1 MKHTTLHMIGNAHLD
16 PVWLWRWQEGFQA
29 AKATFRSALDRM
41 CESDDFLFTS
51 SSAAIYEWVERND
64 PRMFAEIQ
72 ARVAEGRWQIVGG
85 SWIQPDC
92 NIPCGES
99 FARQGL
105 YGQRYF
111 KQKLGVTA
119 TVGYNVDSFGHH
131 GMMPQILK
139 QSGMDFYIFMRPG
152 PHEKGLPG
160 RLFWWESD
168 DGSRVLA
175 FRILYEYCTWG
186 KELDRHVRRCFDDLK
201 SPFDELMC
209 FYGVGNHGGG
219 PTKENLESIRR
230 MDSDPAFPRMIFSTP
245 GCFFAD
251 LLAKDLPIP
260 TVHDDLQHHASG
272 CYAAHS
278 GIKRWN
284 RQAEN
289 MLLAAEKFCAIAE
302 RVTGQPYPA
311 ELERAWKNV
320 LFNQFHDILGGTSLE
335 AAYDDAR
342 DLHGEAMA
350 IAGRS
355 LNDAIQ
361 SLAWNIDIPHTEGMQ
376 PIVVFNPHA
385 WHSASPVELDIGGV
399 NEGDR
404 LLDDQGCALPMQLIR
419 PPLVVSGWR
428 RRISFVAELP
438 PLGYRVYWVGAE
450 RTLTPSPSPVV
461 TGEESPSA
469 SPSPATGN
477 RQSSTPS
484 SPAAAGEEGRGGE
497 GTYAIENEYLRL
509 TIDPAT
515 GALGSLYDKRHQLE
529 VFCGQAARAIVI
541 DDSSDT
547 WSHGVHR
554 FDKQI
559 GIFSATRVR
568 LVEHG
573 PVQATIRVESVYGA
587 SKLAQEFTLYCGLD
601 VIEVRVTVDWR
612 EQFKALALSFPVDL
626 HFFKATY
633 EIPYGQIERP
643 ADGEEEPG
651 QSWIDLSG
659 EARAAGVP
667 YGLSLLNHAKY
678 SFSVTDS
685 DMRMTVLRSPI
696 YAHHDPTVP
705 EPDASYSFIDQGIQR
720 FSYALLP
727 HAGGW
732 TQAGTVRRAAELNC
746 RPIALAETYHV
757 GRLPQRDSYLAAEP
771 ENIIVSAVKRAEDGD
786 DLIVRCY
793 ETSGVAT
800 RATIRLPK
808 WGRTIEA
815 SFGPSQIK
823 TFRVPL
829 DAAQPVVE
837 TNMIEW

>member
-1 MKHTTLHMIGNAHLD
+1 MIGNAHLD

-92 NIPCGES
+92 NIPGGES

-111 KQKLGVTA
+111 KEKLGVTS

-131 GMMPQILK
+131 GMLPQILK

-152 PHEKGLPG
+152 PHEQGLPG

-175 FRILYEYCTWG
+175 FRIPYEYCTWG
-186 KELDRHVRRCFDDLK
+186 KQLDRHVRRCFGDLK

-230 MDSDPAFPRMIFSTP
+230 MDADPDFPRLIFSTP
-245 GCFFAD
+245 GRFFD
-251 LLAKDLPIP
+251 DVLAKGLPFP
-260 TVHDDLQHHASG
+260 VVHDDLQHHASG

-284 RQAEN
+284 RQGEN
-289 MLLAAEKFCAIAE
+289 MLLTAEKFCAIAE

-311 ELERAWKNV
+311 GLERAWKNV

-342 DLHGEAMA
+342 DLHGEAMS
-350 IAGRS
+350 IAGRG

-361 SLAWNIDIPHTEGMQ
+361 SLAWNIDIPHADGLT

-385 WHSASPVELDIGGV
+385 WPSVTPVELDIGGV
-399 NEGDR
+399 KDGDR
-404 LLDDQGCALPMQLIR
+404 LLDDQGRQVAVQLIR
-419 PPLVVSGWR
+419 PPLIVSGWR
-428 RRISFVAELP
+428 RRISFVADLP
-438 PLGYRVYWVGAE
+438 PLGYRLYWVGAGQ
-450 RTLTPSPSPVV
+450 TLARSLAPASI
-461 TGEESPSA
+461 EEPK
-469 SPSPATGN
+469 
-477 RQSSTPS
+477 
-484 SPAAAGEEGRGGE
+484 PAALAAKVEGE
-497 GTYAIENEYLRL
+497 GLKASDHAIENEHLRL
-509 TIDPAT
+509 SIDPTT
-515 GALGSLYDKRHQLE
+515 GAIASLYDKRHQLE
-529 VFCGQAARAIVI
+529 VFRGQGARAIVI
-541 DDSSDT
+541 DDPSDT
-547 WSHGVHR
+547 WGHGVHR
-554 FDKQI
+554 FDKEI
-559 GIFSATRVR
+559 GVFTATRVR
-568 LVEHG
+568 LAECG
-573 PVQATIRVESVYGA
+573 PVQATIRVESAYGD
-587 SKLAQEFTLYCGLD
+587 SKLAQEFTLYNGLD
-601 VIEVRVTVDWR
+601 RVEVNVTVDWR

-626 HFFKATY
+626 QFFKATY
-633 EIPYGQIERP
+633 EIPYGHIERP
-643 ADGEEEPG
+643 ANGEEEPG
-651 QSWIDLSG
+651 QSWLDLSG
-659 EARAAGVP
+659 EARVAGVP
-667 YGLSLLNHAKY
+667 YGLSLLNDGKY
-678 SFSVTDS
+678 SFSVNDR

-696 YAHHDPTVP
+696 YAHHDPTAP
-705 EPDASYSFIDQGIQR
+705 EPDAAYTFIDQGVQR
-720 FSYALLP
+720 FSYVLLP

-732 TQAGTVRRAAELNC
+732 AQAGTVRRAAELNA
-746 RPIALAETYHV
+746 RPVALAETYHA
-757 GRLPQRDSYLAAEP
+757 GTLPQHEAYLSAEP
-771 ENIIVSAVKRAEDGD
+771 ENIVVSAVKRAEDGD

-808 WGRTIEA
+808 WGRAIEA
-815 SFGPSQIK
+815 AFGPCQIK

>member
-41 CESDDFLFTS
+41 SENDDFLFTS
-51 SSAAIYEWVERND
+51 SSAAVYEWIERND

-72 ARVAEGRWQIVGG
+72 ARVTEGRWQIVGG
-85 SWIQPDC
+85 AWIQPDC
-92 NIPCGES
+92 NIPSGES

-111 KQKLGVTA
+111 KQKLGVTS
-119 TVGYNVDSFGHH
+119 TIGYNVDSFGHH

-139 QSGMDFYIFMRPG
+139 QSGMDFYIFMRPS

-175 FRILYEYCTWG
+175 FRIPYEYCTWG
-186 KELDRHVRRCFDDLK
+186 KQLDRHVQRCFADLK

-230 MDSDPAFPRMIFSTP
+230 MDADPAFPRMIFSTP
-245 GCFFAD
+245 GRFFD
-251 LLAKDLPIP
+251 QLLAKDLPIP

-289 MLLAAEKFCAIAE
+289 MLLTTEKFCAIAE
-302 RVTGQPYPA
+302 RMTGQPYPA

-335 AAYDDAR
+335 SAYDDAR
-342 DLHGEAMA
+342 DMHGEAMS
-350 IAGRS
+350 IAGRG

-361 SLAWNIDIPHTEGMQ
+361 SLAWNIDLPHSAGLT

-385 WHSASPVELDIGGV
+385 WTSATPIELDIGAV
-399 NEGDR
+399 NEGDV
-404 LLDDQGCALPMQLIR
+404 LLDDQGIAVPMQLIR
-419 PPLVVSGWR
+419 PPLVVGGWR
-428 RRISFVAELP
+428 RRLSFVAELP
-438 PLGYRVYWVGAE
+438 PLGYRVFWVGA
-450 RTLTPSPSPVV
+450 
-461 TGEESPSA
+461 
-469 SPSPATGN
+469 
-477 RQSSTPS
+477 
-484 SPAAAGEEGRGGE
+484 AGELGRPGDKEIGRHGDGGSLS
-497 GTYAIENEYLRL
+497 GNDTTLENDSLRL
-509 TIDPAT
+509 TIDAAT
-515 GALGSLYDKRHQLE
+515 GTIGSLYDKRQQLE
-529 VFCGQAARAIVI
+529 VFCGQAARAVVI
-541 DDSSDT
+541 DDPSDT

-554 FDKQI
+554 FDKEI
-559 GIFSATRVR
+559 GVFAATRVR
-568 LVEHG
+568 LVEQG
-573 PVQATIRVESVYGA
+573 PVQATMRVESAYGA
-587 SKLAQEFTLYCGLD
+587 SKLAQEFTLYRDRD
-601 VIEVRVTVDWR
+601 VIDVRVTVDWR

-626 HFFKATY
+626 RFFKATY

-659 EARAAGVP
+659 ESRAANVP
-667 YGLSLLNHAKY
+667 YGLSLLNDGKY
-678 SFSVTDS
+678 SFSITDR

-696 YAHHDPTVP
+696 YAHHDPAVA
-705 EPDASYSFIDQGIQR
+705 EPGESYSFIDQGIQH
-720 FSYALLP
+720 FSYTLLP

-732 TQAGTVRRAAELNC
+732 AQAGTVRRAAELNA
-746 RPIALAETYHV
+746 RPIALVETYHA
-757 GRLPQRDSYLAAEP
+757 GTLPQRDSYLVAEP
-771 ENIIVSAVKRAEDGD
+771 ENIVVSAVKRAEDGD
-786 DLIVRCY
+786 DMIVRCY

-800 RATIRLPK
+800 SATIRLPK
-808 WGRTIEA
+808 WNREIATT
-815 SFGPSQIK
+815 FGPSQIK
-823 TFRVPL
+823 TFRIPI

>member
-1 MKHTTLHMIGNAHLD
+1 MKNTTLYMIGNAHLD

-41 CESDDFLFTS
+41 SESDDFLFTS

-64 PRMFAEIQ
+64 PRMFAEIR

-131 GMMPQILK
+131 GMMPQILQ

-175 FRILYEYCTWG
+175 FRIPYEYCTSG

-219 PTKENLESIRR
+219 PTIENLASIRR
-230 MDSDPAFPRMIFSTP
+230 MDADPAFPRMIFSTP
-245 GCFFAD
+245 GRFFAD
-251 LLAKDLPIP
+251 LLEKDLPIP
-260 TVHDDLQHHASG
+260 VVHDDLQHHASG

-342 DLHGEAMA
+342 DMHGEAMA
-350 IAGRS
+350 IASRG

-361 SLAWNIDIPHTEGMQ
+361 SLAWNIDLPYTEGLT

-385 WHSASPVELDIGGV
+385 WQCATPVELDIGGV
-399 NEGDR
+399 NEDDR
-404 LLDDQGCALPMQLIR
+404 LLDDQGRAVPMQLIR
-419 PPLVVSGWR
+419 PPLVVGGWR
-428 RRISFVAELP
+428 RRISFVADLP
-438 PLGYRVYWVGAE
+438 PLGYRVYWVGAA
-450 RTLTPSPSPVV
+450 
-461 TGEESPSA
+461 G
-469 SPSPATGN
+469 
-477 RQSSTPS
+477 
-484 SPAAAGEEGRGGE
+484 AAGETGRQGDKETGSQNQVSDPLSPDLLVSPS
-497 GTYAIENEYLRL
+497 GNDTTLENEHLRL

-515 GALGSLYDKRHQLE
+515 GAIASLYDKRHQID
-529 VFCGQAARAIVI
+529 VFCGQAARAIVL
-541 DDSSDT
+541 DDPSDT

-554 FDKQI
+554 FDKAI
-559 GIFSATRVR
+559 GGFSATRVR
-568 LVEHG
+568 LVEQG
-573 PVQATIRVESVYGA
+573 PVQATIRVESAYGT
-587 SKLAQEFTLYCGLD
+587 SKLAQEFTLYRGLD
-601 VIEVRVTVDWR
+601 AIEVRVTVDWR

-626 HFFKATY
+626 RFFKATY
-633 EIPYGQIERP
+633 EIPYGQITRP

-667 YGLSLLNHAKY
+667 YGLSLLNDGKY
-678 SFSVTDS
+678 SFSVTDR

-696 YAHHDPTVP
+696 YAHHDPAVP
-705 EPDASYSFIDQGIQR
+705 ELGEPYSFIDQGIQR
-720 FSYALLP
+720 FSYTLLP
-727 HAGGW
+727 HTGGW
-732 TQAGTVRRAAELNC
+732 AQAGTLRRAAELNC
-746 RPIALAETYHV
+746 RPIALAETYHA
-757 GRLPQRDSYLAAEP
+757 GSLPQHDSYLAAAP
-771 ENIIVSAVKRAEDGD
+771 ENIVVSAVKRAEDGD

-793 ETSGVAT
+793 EASGVAT
-800 RATIRLPK
+800 SAAIRLPK

-815 SFGPSQIK
+815 AFGPNQIK
-823 TFRVPL
+823 TFRVPT

>member
-41 CESDDFLFTS
+41 SESDDFLFTS

-72 ARVAEGRWQIVGG
+72 ARVTEGRWQIVGG
-85 SWIQPDC
+85 AWIQPDC
-92 NIPCGES
+92 NIPSGES
-99 FARQGL
+99 FARQAL

-139 QSGMDFYIFMRPG
+139 QSGMDFYIFMRPS

-175 FRILYEYCTWG
+175 FRIPYEYCTWG
-186 KELDRHVRRCFDDLK
+186 KELDRHVQRCFDDLK

-219 PTKENLESIRR
+219 PTRENLESIRR
-230 MDSDPAFPRMIFSTP
+230 MDADPAFPRMIFSTP
-245 GCFFAD
+245 GRFFD
-251 LLAKDLPIP
+251 ELLAKDLPIP

-284 RQAEN
+284 RQAEQ

-335 AAYDDAR
+335 SAYDDAR
-342 DLHGEAMA
+342 DMHGEAMS
-350 IAGRS
+350 IAGRG

-361 SLAWNIDIPHTEGMQ
+361 SLAWNIDLPHTEGLT

-385 WHSASPVELDIGGV
+385 WPSATPVELDIGGV
-399 NEGDR
+399 NQSDR
-404 LLDDQGCALPMQLIR
+404 LLDDEGRAVPMQLIR

-438 PLGYRVYWVGAE
+438 PLGYQVYWVG
-450 RTLTPSPSPVV
+450 
-461 TGEESPSA
+461 
-469 SPSPATGN
+469 
-477 RQSSTPS
+477 
-484 SPAAAGEEGRGGE
+484 PAAAETGRHGGQE
-497 GTYAIENEYLRL
+497 TKGQMQSPISLSGNDTTLENEYLRL

-515 GALGSLYDKRHQLE
+515 GAISSLYDKRHQLE
-529 VFCGQAARAIVI
+529 VLCGQAARAIVI
-541 DDSSDT
+541 DDPSDT
-547 WSHGVHR
+547 WGHGVHH
-554 FDKQI
+554 FDNAI
-559 GIFSATRVR
+559 GGFSPTRVQ
-568 LVEHG
+568 LVEQG
-573 PVQATIRVESVYGA
+573 PVQATIRVESAYGN
-587 SKLAQEFTLYCGLD
+587 STLAQEFTLYRGLD
-601 VIEVRVTVDWR
+601 VIDVRVTVDWR
-612 EQFKALALSFPVDL
+612 EQFKALVLSFPIDL
-626 HFFKATY
+626 RFFKATY

-643 ADGEEEPG
+643 TDGQEEPG

-667 YGLSLLNHAKY
+667 YGLSLLNDGKY
-678 SFSVTDS
+678 SFSVTDR

-705 EPDASYSFIDQGIQR
+705 EPGESYSFIDQGIQR

-732 TQAGTVRRAAELNC
+732 AQAGTVRRAAELNC
-746 RPIALAETYHV
+746 RPIALAETYHA
-757 GRLPQRDSYLAAEP
+757 GSLPQRDSYLAIEP
-771 ENIIVSAVKRAEDGD
+771 ENIVVSAVKRAEDGD

-793 ETSGVAT
+793 EASGVAT
-800 RATIRLPK
+800 RAIIRLLK
-808 WGRTIEA
+808 WNRTIEA
-815 SFGPSQIK
+815 AFGPSQIK
-823 TFRVPL
+823 TFRIPV
-829 DAAQPVVE
+829 DSAQPVVE

>member
-1 MKHTTLHMIGNAHLD
+1 MKRTMKNKTLHMIGNAHLD

-41 CESDDFLFTS
+41 NESDDFLFTS

-92 NIPCGES
+92 NIPGGES

-111 KQKLGVTA
+111 KHKLGVTA

-131 GMMPQILK
+131 GMLPQILK

-175 FRILYEYCTWG
+175 FRIPYEYCTWG

-201 SPFDELMC
+201 SPVDELMC

-219 PTKENLESIRR
+219 PTVENLASIRR
-230 MDSDPAFPRMIFSTP
+230 MDADPAFPRLIFSTP
-245 GCFFAD
+245 GQYFAD
-251 LLAKDLPIP
+251 ILAKDLALPV
-260 TVHDDLQHHASG
+260 VHDDLQHHASG

-289 MLLAAEKFCAIAE
+289 MLLAAEKFSAIAE

-311 ELERAWKNV
+311 DLERAWKNV

-335 AAYDDAR
+335 SAYDDAR
-342 DLHGEAMA
+342 DLHGEAMSIGA
-350 IAGRS
+350 RG

-361 SLAWNIDIPHTEGMQ
+361 SLAWNIDIPHQDGLT

-385 WHSASPVELDIGGV
+385 WHSTTPVELDIGGV
-399 NEGDR
+399 RPGDV
-404 LLDDQGCALPMQLIR
+404 LLDDQGHPVPLQLIR

-438 PLGYRVYWVGAE
+438 PLGYRLYWVGPGAE
-450 RTLTPSPSPVV
+450 KT
-461 TGEESPSA
+461 
-469 SPSPATGN
+469 
-477 RQSSTPS
+477 
-484 SPAAAGEEGRGGE
+484 EGQGE
-497 GTYAIENEYLRL
+497 GETGRSAHTSSLSPDLPISLSATDTTIENEHLRL
-509 TIDPAT
+509 AIDPAS
-515 GALGSLYDKRHQLE
+515 GAIASLYDKRHQLE
-529 VFCGQAARAIVI
+529 VLAGYAARAIVI
-541 DDSSDT
+541 DDPSDT

-559 GIFSATRVR
+559 GAFAATRVR
-568 LVEHG
+568 LVEDG
-573 PVQATIRVESVYGA
+573 PVQATIRAESAYGA
-587 SKLAQEFTLYCGLD
+587 SKLTQEFTLYHGLGQ
-601 VIEVRVTVDWR
+601 VEVRVTVDWR
-612 EQFKALALSFPVDL
+612 EQFKALALSFPVNL
-626 HFFKATY
+626 QFFKATY
-633 EIPYGQIERP
+633 EIPYGHIERP

-667 YGLSLLNHAKY
+667 YGLSLLNDGKY
-678 SFSVTDS
+678 SFSVHDR
-685 DMRMTVLRSPI
+685 DMRMTALRSPI

-705 EPDASYSFIDQGIQR
+705 EPDEPYTFIDQGVQR
-720 FSYALLP
+720 FTYALLP

-732 TQAGTVRRAAELNC
+732 AQAGTVRRAAELNS
-746 RPIALAETYHV
+746 RPIALAETYHA
-757 GRLPQRDSYLAAEP
+757 GTLPQQAAYLLAEP
-771 ENIIVSAVKRAEDGD
+771 ENIVVSAVKRAEDGD
-786 DLIVRCY
+786 DLIVRAY
-793 ETSGVAT
+793 EASGIAT
-800 RATIRLPK
+800 RAKISLLT
-808 WGRTIEA
+808 WGRAIEA
-815 SFGPSQIK
+815 DFGACQIK
-823 TFRVPL
+823 TFRIPA
-829 DAAQPVVE
+829 DSTQPVVE
-837 TNMIEW
+837 TNMVEW

>member
-1 MKHTTLHMIGNAHLD
+1 MKSKTLHMIGNAHLD

-41 CESDDFLFTS
+41 RESDDFLFTS
-51 SSAAIYEWVERND
+51 SSAAIYEWVEQND
-64 PRMFAEIQ
+64 PRMFEEIR

-131 GMMPQILK
+131 GMLPQILK

-160 RLFWWESD
+160 RLFWWESA

-175 FRILYEYCTWG
+175 FRIPYEYCTWG
-186 KELDRHVRRCFDDLK
+186 KQLDQHVRRCLDDLK

-219 PTKENLESIRR
+219 PTIENLASIRR
-230 MDSDPAFPRMIFSTP
+230 MNADPAFPRLIFSTP
-245 GCFFAD
+245 NRFFAEV
-251 LLAKDLPIP
+251 LAKDLPIP
-260 TVHDDLQHHASG
+260 VVHDDLQHHASG

-311 ELERAWKNV
+311 AIERAWKNV

-342 DLHGEAMA
+342 DLHGEAMS

-361 SLAWNIDIPHTEGMQ
+361 SLAWNIDLPHAEGRL

-385 WHSASPVELDIGGV
+385 WQSATPVKLDIGGV
-399 NEGDR
+399 QPGDV
-404 LLDDQGCALPMQLIR
+404 LLDDQGGAVPMQLIR
-419 PPLVVSGWR
+419 PPLLVSGWR
-428 RRISFVAELP
+428 RRISFVADLP
-438 PLGYRVYWVGAE
+438 ALGYRVYWVGPAADE
-450 RTLTPSPSPVV
+450 
-461 TGEESPSA
+461 TGRQGDKETSRSGDKEPA
-469 SPSPATGN
+469 SPDLLVSLSGN
-477 RQSSTPS
+477 DT
-484 SPAAAGEEGRGGE
+484 
-497 GTYAIENEYLRL
+497 TLENEHLRL
-509 TIDPAT
+509 TIDSAT
-515 GALGSLYDKRHQLE
+515 GAIASLYDKRHQIE
-529 VFCGQAARAIVI
+529 VFGGQAARAIVI
-541 DDSSDT
+541 DDPSDT

-559 GIFSATRVR
+559 GEFAATRVR
-568 LVEHG
+568 LVEQG
-573 PVQATIRVESVYGA
+573 PVQATLRVESAYGH
-587 SKLAQEFTLYCGLD
+587 STLAQEFTLYHGLD
-601 VIEVRVTVDWR
+601 AIDVRVTIDWH

-626 HFFKATY
+626 RFFKATY

-659 EARAAGVP
+659 EAPAAGVP
-667 YGLSLLNHAKY
+667 YGLSLLNDGKY
-678 SFSVTDS
+678 SFSITDR

-696 YAHHDPTVP
+696 YAHHDPAAPTP
-705 EPDASYSFIDQGIQR
+705 GEPYSFIDQGLQR

-732 TQAGTVRRAAELNC
+732 AQAGTVRRAAELNC
-746 RPIALAETYHV
+746 RPIALAESYHG
-757 GRLPQRDSYLAAEP
+757 GRLPQHASCLAAEP
-771 ENIIVSAVKRAEDGD
+771 ENIVVSAVKRAEEGD

-800 RATIRLPK
+800 RAIIRLPIC
-808 WGRTIEA
+808 GRTIEA
-815 SFGPSQIK
+815 AFGPGQIK
-823 TFRVPL
+823 TFRVPV
-829 DAAQPVVE
+829 DAARPVVE

>member
-41 CESDDFLFTS
+41 SESDDFLFTS

-72 ARVAEGRWQIVGG
+72 ARVTEGRWQIVGG

-92 NIPCGES
+92 NIPSGES

-175 FRILYEYCTWG
+175 FRIPYEYCTWG
-186 KELDRHVRRCFDDLK
+186 RQLDQHVRRCFDDLK

-219 PTKENLESIRR
+219 PTIENLESIRR
-230 MDSDPAFPRMIFSTP
+230 MDADPAFPRVIFSTP
-245 GCFFAD
+245 GRFFAE

-289 MLLAAEKFCAIAE
+289 MLLVTEKFCAIAE

-335 AAYDDAR
+335 VSYDDAR
-342 DLHGEAMA
+342 DMHGEAMA
-350 IAGRS
+350 IAGRG

-361 SLAWNIDIPHTEGMQ
+361 SLAWNIDLPHTKGLT

-385 WHSASPVELDIGGV
+385 WPSATPVELDIGGV
-399 NEGDR
+399 NEGDV
-404 LLDDQGCALPMQLIR
+404 LLDDQGGAVPMQLIR
-419 PPLVVSGWR
+419 PPLVVGGWR
-428 RRISFVAELP
+428 RRLSFVAELP
-438 PLGYRVYWVGAE
+438 PLGYRVYWVGPARLEAE
-450 RTLTPSPSPVV
+450 PSGQGDNDRLSGDDTTL
-461 TGEESPSA
+461 
-469 SPSPATGN
+469 
-477 RQSSTPS
+477 
-484 SPAAAGEEGRGGE
+484 
-497 GTYAIENEYLRL
+497 ENEHLRL

-515 GALGSLYDKRHQLE
+515 GTIGSLYDKRHQLE
-529 VFCGQAARAIVI
+529 VFCGPAARAIVI
-541 DDSSDT
+541 DDPSDT

-554 FDKQI
+554 FDKEI
-559 GIFSATRVR
+559 GVFSATRVR
-568 LVEHG
+568 
-573 PVQATIRVESVYGA
+573 
-587 SKLAQEFTLYCGLD
+587 
-601 VIEVRVTVDWR
+601 
-612 EQFKALALSFPVDL
+612 
-626 HFFKATY
+626 
-633 EIPYGQIERP
+633 
-643 ADGEEEPG
+643 
-651 QSWIDLSG
+651 
-659 EARAAGVP
+659 
-667 YGLSLLNHAKY
+667 
-678 SFSVTDS
+678 
-685 DMRMTVLRSPI
+685 
-696 YAHHDPTVP
+696 
-705 EPDASYSFIDQGIQR
+705 
-720 FSYALLP
+720 
-727 HAGGW
+727 
-732 TQAGTVRRAAELNC
+732 
-746 RPIALAETYHV
+746 
-757 GRLPQRDSYLAAEP
+757 
-771 ENIIVSAVKRAEDGD
+771 
-786 DLIVRCY
+786 
-793 ETSGVAT
+793 
-800 RATIRLPK
+800 
-808 WGRTIEA
+808 
-815 SFGPSQIK
+815 
-823 TFRVPL
+823 
-829 DAAQPVVE
+829 
-837 TNMIEW
+837 